1 MDLNLIKDFV
11 FIEGV
16 SGFESKIRER
26 IKSEIEKSKPD
37 ETKIDTLGNLIA
49 IKKGKSD
56 DFILFVAHMDELG
69 LVVSAIDEDGL
80 TSFKKIGGI
89 DDKIL
94 PSRFFRILGSKGE
107 VIGVTGLLPPHLS
120 VDNKT
125 SENTIPWYNLKID
138 IGAKSKSEVLEKGIE
153 VGTPIAFQKE
163 FYANDDLI
171 ISRGL
176 DDRVGVYILTKILE
190 FFKETKPYNNII
202 IAFTVEE
209 EIGLRGASVL
219 ANNFNPDFVIA
230 IDSMSATDVYNTP
243 PIYKNSINLGIGP
256 VIRKVDARMIV
267 NEDVFDFTKNI
278 ANRAKIPYQIGVSD
292 GSTDASII
300 EVSNK
305 GYKSVPL
312 CVPIRYTHSTVEI
325 CSIKD
330 IENLISL
337 SIEIVQNKLELL

>member
-1 MDLNLIKDFV
+1 
-11 FIEGV
+11 
-16 SGFESKIRER
+16 
-26 IKSEIEKSKPD
+26 
-37 ETKIDTLGNLIA
+37 
-49 IKKGKSD
+49 
-56 DFILFVAHMDELG
+56 
-69 LVVSAIDEDGL
+69 
-80 TSFKKIGGI
+80 
-89 DDKIL
+89 
-94 PSRFFRILGSKGE
+94 
-107 VIGVTGLLPPHLS
+107 
-120 VDNKT
+120 
-125 SENTIPWYNLKID
+125 
-138 IGAKSKSEVLEKGIE
+138 
-153 VGTPIAFQKE
+153 
-163 FYANDDLI
+163 
-171 ISRGL
+171 
-176 DDRVGVYILTKILE
+176 
-190 FFKETKPYNNII
+190 
-202 IAFTVEE
+202 
-209 EIGLRGASVL
+209 
-219 ANNFNPDFVIA
+219 
-230 IDSMSATDVYNTP
+230 MSATDVYNTP